1 MSFHEFS
8 WVFNLDF
15 SRINVIQS
23 SLNLAVASTFW
34 FRWKFTKYI
43 HLVPKSHIPLPSL
56 YLSRFLNKLCYY
68 TSWHCWSQ
76 VVSSFFLPVCDE
88 NVVRMTCKYLIPVDT
103 RWRTGYTPIWLAQ
116 FSDRISFSAVGSGY
130 SESIRGPRAI
140 ICHII
145 DVDRWYM
152 WEIYKVIN
160 RSRKKLKKCAL

>member
-1 MSFHEFS
+1 MNFLKFLWVFMSFMSYMNFHEFS
-8 WVFNLDF
+8 WEFSWVFMLDF
-15 SRINVIQS
+15 SRNNVIQS
-23 SLNLAVASTFW
+23 SLNLAVASHFD
-34 FRWKFTKYI
+34 FVENLPSILSCPEK
-43 HLVPKSHIPLPSL
+43 PSPLPSQ

-140 ICHII
+140 I
-145 DVDRWYM
+145 
-152 WEIYKVIN
+152 
-160 RSRKKLKKCAL
+160 